1 MNAEQQRT
9 GDEWKRW
16 GPYLSN
22 RQWATV
28 REDYS
33 DDGQAWTYTTY
44 ETAMS
49 KVYRWGEDGIGGIS
63 DEQQLLCFSV
73 ALWNRKDPMVKER
86 LFGLT
91 NREGNHGED
100 VKELYYYL
108 DATPS
113 HAYMSMLYKYPQQ
126 EFPYKQ
132 LVQENRKRSKEE
144 TEYELIDTG
153 IFDNNEYFDVCITYA
168 KQSADDVLINITIHN
183 RHNKPASLHVIPTI
197 WFRNT
202 WNWGDDP
209 YLPELR
215 EHENDILVD
224 HKNLPALKLY
234 GKHAQ
239 TPLFCNNETNVATL
253 YNKKRRTFYKDGI
266 NDYVVRQD
274 PRAINKKKRGTKAAF
289 NYQITVPGNGVEV
302 IRLRLG
308 AADHQNPFEGF
319 DDTVALR
326 KQEAD
331 AFYAALQSE
340 ITEADARLVQ
350 RQALAGMIWNKQ
362 FYYYDVDVWINGDPF
377 NAVSPA
383 RKFGRNHRWM
393 HLHNADIISMPD
405 KWEYPWYAA
414 WDLAFHCI
422 PLALV
427 DIRFAKEQLLLLTRE
442 RYMHP
447 NGQLP
452 AYEWDFSD
460 VNPPVHAWAAWEVY
474 RMEKKKTG
482 NGDIRF
488 LESMFHKLLINFTW
502 WVNRKD
508 AEGNNV
514 FQGGFLGLD
523 NIGVFDRNARLPDG
537 SYIEQ
542 ADGTSWMAM
551 FSLNML
557 RIALELSVGNPVYQ
571 DMATKFFEHFLYIAG
586 AMTHM
591 GEGRNGLWDEQDGF
605 FYDQLRLP
613 DDNIIQLKVRSMVGL
628 IPLFAV
634 EVLDDEFLKQQP
646 AFTERMKWFMN
657 NRPDLAELV
666 SKWQRTNEYQMHLLS
681 LVRTDEIVRILQRML
696 DESEFLS
703 DYGIRSLSKH
713 HKDNCYEITL
723 GDQRFCIEYT
733 PGESDNSMFGGN
745 SNWRGPIWMPLNY
758 MLVGSLRKF
767 HHYYHDNLKVECPTG
782 SGNYM
787 NLKQVACEISKRLS
801 RLFLLNQQGRR
812 VSLGNHETIQSN
824 THFRDNLMFYEYFNG
839 DTGKGLGA
847 SQQTGWTGLIAELL
861 KRSIT

>member
-1 MNAEQQRT
+1 MNEEQLRA
-9 GDEWKRW
+9 GEEWKKW

-63 DEQQLLCFSV
+63 DDQQRLCFSV
-73 ALWNRKDPMVKER
+73 AFWNKKDPIVKER

-108 DATPS
+108 DAIPS
-113 HAYMSMLYKYPQQ
+113 HAYMKMLYKYPQQ

-132 LVQENRKRSKEE
+132 LVQENRRRSKEE

-153 IFDNNEYFDVCITYA
+153 IFDNNEYFDIYITYA
-168 KQSADDVLINITIHN
+168 KQSADDILITVSVHN
-183 RHNKPASLHVIPTI
+183 RSDKTASLHVLPTV

-215 EHENDILVD
+215 EHENDIVID
-224 HKNLPALKLY
+224 HKDLPAMKLY
-234 GKHAQ
+234 GKHAT
-239 TPLFCNNETNVATL
+239 TPLFCNNETNVALL

-266 NDYVVRQD
+266 NDYVVKQD
-274 PRAINKKKRGTKAAF
+274 QRAVNKKRRGTKAAF
-289 NYQITVPGNGVEV
+289 NYELNVEANSVEV

-308 AADHQNPFEGF
+308 AADLQNPFAGF
-319 DDTVALR
+319 DEMMADR
-326 KQEAD
+326 KQDAD
-331 AFYAALQSE
+331 AFYADLQKE
-340 ITEADARLVQ
+340 ISAADAKLVQ

-377 NAVSPA
+377 NAVSPS
-383 RKFGRNHRWM
+383 RKYGRNHRWM

-427 DIRFAKEQLLLLTRE
+427 DIRFAKEQLQLLTKE

-482 NGDIRF
+482 AGDIRF

-523 NIGVFDRNARLPDG
+523 NIGVFDRNARLADG

-542 ADGTSWMAM
+542 ADGTSWMAT

-557 RIALELSVGNPVYQ
+557 RIALELSIENPVYQ

-591 GEGRNGLWDEQDGF
+591 GEGKSGLWDEQDGF

-634 EVLDDEFLKQQP
+634 EVLDDEFLQQQP

-723 GDQRFCIEYT
+723 GDQRFCIAYT

-758 MLVGSLRKF
+758 MLVESLRKF

-787 NLKQVACEISKRLS
+787 NLKEVACEISKRLS
-801 RLFLLNQQGRR
+801 RLFLLNEQGRR
-812 VSLGNHETIQSN
+812 VSLGDHETIQ
-824 THFRDNLMFYEYFNG
+824 TDPHFKYNLMFYEYFNG

-861 KRSIT
+861 KRTIT